1 MPIFSLQKDYLRG
14 INQLISEYQSTGS
27 QNVLENYMVLKAVSS
42 FYPNPP
48 KLVDDCIEKTEDV
61 FSPVL
66 TAMFVE
72 SKGIEMS
79 NENLKEGK
87 QLFKIVKDS
96 YKESVNNSMWMN
108 QAHINRAEN
117 KLDQMSVQIGYP
129 NSILNDTWLDSSK

>member
-48 KLVDDCIEKTEDV
+48 ELVDDCIKKTEDI

-66 TAMFVE
+66 TAMFVM
-72 SKGIEMS
+72 SKDVEKL

-96 YKESVNNSMWMN
+96 YIENINNSLWMN

>member
-1 MPIFSLQKDYLRG
+1 MPFLFQEDFLKG
-14 INQLISEYQSTGS
+14 INQLISEYQSNGS

-48 KLVDDCIEKTEDV
+48 ELIDDCIEKTEDI

-66 TAMFVE
+66 TAMFVK
-72 SKGIEMS
+72 SKGIEIS

-87 QLFKIVKDS
+87 QLFKIVKDD
-96 YKESVNNSMWMN
+96 YKENINTFKWMN
-108 QAHINRAEN
+108 EAHILRAEK

>member
-27 QNVLENYMVLKAVSS
+27 QNVLENYTVLKAVSS

-48 KLVDDCIEKTEDV
+48 ELVDDCIKKTEDI

-66 TAMFVE
+66 TAMFVM
-72 SKGIEMS
+72 SKGVEKM
-79 NENLKEGK
+79 NENLKEAK

-96 YKESVNNSMWMN
+96 YIENINNSLWMN